1 MIELILASASPRR
14 RSLLDQ
20 IGVQYRVIPSS
31 ICEAVRSGEAPV
43 AYTRRL
49 ALEKALASYPQG
61 DRQCAVLGADTSVA
75 IDGKILGKPEN
86 ETQAIEML
94 MTLSGRTHQ
103 VITAVALVTPQ
114 QHEVI
119 HVSSEVTFTEL
130 NEMLCRTYWHTGEPW
145 DKAGSYAI
153 QGKGAVFV
161 SSITGS
167 YSGVVGLPL
176 FETAALLQRHG
187 VMIWQQGAGGKEY
200 AYG

>member
-1 MIELILASASPRR
+1 MTELILASASPRR
-14 RSLLDQ
+14 QALLDQ
-20 IGVQYRVIPSS
+20 IGVEYRVIPSS
-31 ICEAVRSGEAPV
+31 ICEAVRSDETPV

-49 ALEKALASYPQG
+49 ALEKASACYQPSERPI
-61 DRQCAVLGADTSVA
+61 AVLGADTSVA
-75 IDGKILGKPEN
+75 IDGKILGKPED
-86 ETQAIEML
+86 ETEAVTML
-94 MTLSGRTHQ
+94 MALSGRTHQ

-130 NEMLCRTYWHTGEPW
+130 NEALCRAYWHTGEPW